1 MTNRVLR
8 WFRRWWKWRRW
19 QMTVPDPPPP
29 AVPPGE
35 KRLIAEDDLPDP
47 ATAEPPDPIVDAPL
61 RELPAPPVRMDPD
74 SRRRPIPTPDLSGL
88 MKRTM
93 TKKSRKDLSAAMMG
107 MCQLT
112 GWRDTTLNPD
122 LSNDAKIAIIAA
134 RFGKV
139 AGSDDHEQ
147 LYGELMGLAAVTVG
161 AAQGIA
167 RRDARD
173 RKRRSRAARKA
184 ERKARR
190 AKDKSG

>member
-1 MTNRVLR
+1 M
-8 WFRRWWKWRRW
+8 
-19 QMTVPDPPPP
+19 
-29 AVPPGE
+29 PPGNE
-35 KRLIAEDDLPDP
+35 RLIHEDDLPDP
-47 ATAEPPDPIVDAPL
+47 ATAEPPKDLDAPRSPEPLPRRRSVRYASDPHTGAPIVSF
-61 RELPAPPVRMDPD
+61 R
-74 SRRRPIPTPDLSGL
+74 GL
-88 MKRTM
+88 VKRSM
-93 TKKSRKDLSAAMMG
+93 TKKSRSDLSTAMMG

-122 LSNDAKIAIIAA
+122 LSNEAKLAIIAA

-139 AGSDDHEQ
+139 AGTDDDSA

-184 ERKARR
+184 TKR
-190 AKDKSG
+190 AKREGKAGGKGGKGDQ